1 MKCFL
6 LAPNGCLFFF
16 SPAAFFPAS
25 HVILRGFWQCSI
37 KPIPLLI
44 CWHYLSPRS
53 SVPTASVPLRQ
64 MCCDEDELQERGEQ
78 HNTFFFQ
85 CKKEEDQQ
93 SAVELLLAANSR
105 LCFPVLLNLS
115 ATNENKDEHFA
126 CLLLESF
133 IVLSSP
139 GHRELSWVLPE
150 AHSLFCWPQRSWLR
164 NRNFQYCTAEDE

>member
-53 SVPTASVPLRQ
+53 SVATASVPLRQ

-78 HNTFFFQ
+78 HNTFFFHS
-85 CKKEEDQQ
+85 KKEEDQQ

-133 IVLSSP
+133 IVFVFSRTQRVELGAARSSQLVLLATEKLAQKQKLSIL
-139 GHRELSWVLPE
+139 HCR
-150 AHSLFCWPQRSWLR
+150 R
-164 NRNFQYCTAEDE
+164 